1 MSKTDFTELTGS
13 KYPIQ
18 LAGMP
23 GVATPELAAAVSNAG
38 GLGMI
43 SAAYKSADYLSS
55 EIRQIKELTPAPVG
69 VNFLMPFLDRDCVH
83 TAAEV
88 ARLVEFFYGEPEPE
102 LIDIVHGSGALACWQ
117 TGSLD
122 EALSAEDAGCDIIVA
137 QGIEAGGHVRGK
149 TKLAE
154 LLSSVIQR
162 VRVPVI
168 AAGGIANGS
177 DIARVLKLGA
187 SAVRMGTVF
196 IAARESGAHPE
207 YVNALIRAEAGDTEL
222 TETFTAE
229 WSAPHRVLRSCV
241 KAVETFKGENVGER
255 SLGGVTK
262 PVPRKSITLPTK
274 NTTGKIDAMAL
285 YASDSVRAVKEE
297 RTVLSIM
304 EELMSEAAS

>member
-1 MSKTDFTELTGS
+1 MLKTDFTELTGC

-23 GVATPELAAAVSNAG
+23 GVATPELAAAVSDAG

-43 SAAYKSADYLSS
+43 SAAYKSTDYLSS
-55 EIRQIKELTPAPVG
+55 ELRQIKELTPAPVG
-69 VNFLMPFLDRDCVH
+69 VNFLMPFLDRECVS

-88 ARLVEFFYGEPEPE
+88 ACVVEFFYGEPDSG

-117 TGSLD
+117 AGSLD

-137 QGIEAGGHVRGK
+137 QGVEAGGHVRGK
-149 TKLAE
+149 TKLADF
-154 LLSSVIQR
+154 LISVIER
-162 VRVPVI
+162 LSVPVI
-168 AAGGIANGS
+168 AAGGIADGS
-177 DIARVLKLGA
+177 DIARMLNLGA

-207 YVNALIRAEAGDTEL
+207 YVNALILAEAGDTEL

-229 WSAPHRVLRSCV
+229 WSAPHRVLSSCV
-241 KAVETFKGENVGER
+241 KAVETFKGEYVGER
-255 SLGGVTK
+255 NLGGVTK
-262 PVPRKSITLPTK
+262 PVLRKSIALPTK
-274 NTTGKIDAMAL
+274 NTTGDIGAMAL
-285 YASDSVRAVKEE
+285 YASDSVWAVKEE

-304 EELMSEAAS
+304 EELMSEAAT